1 MRAGIYARVST
12 EDQEREGT
20 SLGSQVEACLN
31 KARGLGYEIPQE
43 FIFTETFSGLTLNRP
58 GLAELREKAKDRAL
72 EAVIVHTPDRLSR
85 VGEDILSLAKEL
97 KIDGVKLLFV
107 NEQWEDTLNGKLV
120 GFMLGWASE
129 FEAAQIRE
137 RTTRGKL
144 AKAKQGKQP
153 CGRAAYGYR
162 LEDGEHKIE
171 QEEAEVIRTVFDW
184 LATDGM
190 SLRAIQLRLNRLGIL
205 TKEGKSWWQRATLYR
220 IVRDP
225 IYTGRWYY
233 NKRMNAPA
241 KIKKGTM
248 VQVLKPREQWI
259 PVQVPA
265 IISEQT
271 FEAAQRQL
279 ERNRRLCK
287 RNTKRD
293 YLLTGLLVCGKCG
306 LNLNARTVKTRAYY
320 CCNSKLGTITPNICP
335 SKYIHGPKLEE
346 AVWETI
352 SRLLGQPELILEQL
366 QNPKHNPVAHIEA
379 NLDRVCQSLAGKTT
393 EADRMLDAYKIGA
406 IDIQTLKRKLDGIK
420 KQQTEL
426 NSTKLSLEADI
437 RKAQAEELNEEK
449 LYRFCQSLPATLTNL
464 GFKDRK
470 QILREVVDR
479 IVVDGNKVTIYG
491 IIPKPVREVPD
502 VPVALESS

>member
-43 FIFTETFSGLTLNRP
+43 LIFTETFSGLTLNRP
-58 GLAELREKAKDRAL
+58 ELTELRAKARDRDL
-72 EAVIVHTPDRLSR
+72 DVVIVHTPDRLSR

-366 QNPKHNPVAHIEA
+366 QNPKRNPVAHIEA

>member
-1 MRAGIYARVST
+1 MRAGIYARVSSG
-12 EDQEREGT
+12 DQEREGT

-31 KARGLGYEIPQE
+31 KARGLGYEIPQDL
-43 FIFTETFSGLTLNRP
+43 IFTETFSGLTLDRP
-58 GLAELREKAKDRAL
+58 GLAELREKAKGRDL
-72 EAVIVHTPDRLSR
+72 EAVVVHTPDRLSR

-97 KIDGVKLLFV
+97 RVDGVKLLFV

-137 RTTRGKL
+137 RTMRGKL

-162 LEDGEHKIE
+162 LEDGEHKIDE
-171 QEEAEVIRTVFDW
+171 GEAEVIRMVFDW
-184 LATDGM
+184 LAGDGM

-233 NKRMNAPA
+233 NKRMDAPA
-241 KIKKGTM
+241 KTKKGTT

-271 FEAAQRQL
+271 FESAQRQL
-279 ERNRRLCK
+279 ERNRQLCK
-287 RNTKRD
+287 RNTKRE

-306 LNLNARTVKTRAYY
+306 LNLNARTVKARAYY

-335 SKYIHGPKLEE
+335 SKYVQGPKLEE
-346 AVWETI
+346 AVWGTI
-352 SRLLGQPELILEQL
+352 SRLLVQPELILEQL
-366 QNPKHNPVAHIEA
+366 QTRKCNPVAHIEA
-379 NLDRVCQSLAGKTT
+379 NLDRVCQSLERKTI

-406 IDIQTLKRKLDGIK
+406 ISIQTLKCKLDEIK
-420 KQQTEL
+420 KEQTEL
-426 NSTKLSLEADI
+426 NNTKLSLEADI
-437 RKAQAEELNEEK
+437 HKAQAEELNEEK
-449 LYRFCQSLPATLTNL
+449 LYRFCRSLPDTLTNL
-464 GFKDRK
+464 EFKDRK
-470 QILREVVDR
+470 QILREVVDK
-479 IVVDGNKVTIYG
+479 IVVDGNNVTIYG
-491 IIPKPVREVPD
+491 IIPKPAAEVPD
-502 VPVALESS
+502 VPIALESS